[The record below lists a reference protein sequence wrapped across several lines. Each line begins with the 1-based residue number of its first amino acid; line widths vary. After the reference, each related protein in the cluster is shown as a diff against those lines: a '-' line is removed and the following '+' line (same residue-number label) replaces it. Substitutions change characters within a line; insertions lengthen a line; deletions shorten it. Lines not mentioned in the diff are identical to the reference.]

1 MLLWCSWDV
10 FTFRDLGIIWLFV
23 ESLLCDGGGAE
34 FPGSKFCEDFDVSFS
49 YLAVQAVVGR
59 V

>member
-23 ESLLCDGGGAE
+23 ESLLCDGRGAE